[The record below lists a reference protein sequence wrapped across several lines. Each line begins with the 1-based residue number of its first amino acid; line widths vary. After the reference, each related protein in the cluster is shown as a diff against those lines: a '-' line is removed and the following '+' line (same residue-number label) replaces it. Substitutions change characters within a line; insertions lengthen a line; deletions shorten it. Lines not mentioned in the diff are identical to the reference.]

1 MMRVRRLLKLY
12 HFSSRCVKRLH
23 SIAVQLFLL
32 FFVSILLPV
41 LIGGYISYL
50 KSARMIEEQVSNV
63 ASLTIKQ
70 VRDNMNFIFKSID
83 NTSMRLVSN
92 KTIHEALQAKNITN
106 DYESIQLN
114 TEAKEFIMSLIM
126 NMPEIMDIFIL
137 DIHKQNSVV
146 SSSFVIDPW
155 QTEWYRKVVQADGSA
170 VWFGLS
176 NTSYVKGSDMG
187 IPVFGMGRMVKDVDT
202 GKPLGVLFIEV
213 RGKILTD
220 TLDDLQFGQ
229 TGYTYL
235 VDRDNRYTYH
245 REPQLFGHLS
255 DLTLPASTEVM
266 RVQGKDMM
274 VVPSELNNGWR
285 VAGIVPVSEL
295 VASSV
300 EIRDL
305 TNWIALASAIVA
317 IIMGYY
323 VAYKI
328 GRPLESLTRLMKRS
342 EAGDLTVRSPIVGKN
357 EIGQLA
363 RSFNKMIK
371 QIDVLIGRIA
381 EEENEKKKAEIRALR
396 YQINPHFLYNTLNS
410 IRWMAKLQ
418 RTEDVANAITTLVHL
433 LEASLERSGPMVPLG
448 EELSLLQKYM
458 VIQQYRYNNDIAL
471 RIDCPPHLKQISIP
485 RMLLQPI
492 VENAIFHGIA
502 PKEECGSISVSV
514 HAEGKDAVIV
524 IADDGIGIPQEK
536 LPHLLSGNSGQ
547 RASGMTRIGL
557 AHVHQTLQLYYG
569 PSYGAQVSSTEG
581 KGTVVRLVV
590 PMREEEE
597 GYVQSAAGR

>member
-1 MMRVRRLLKLY
+1 MQIRRLLRQFHCSNRY
-12 HFSSRCVKRLH
+12 VKYLH

-32 FFVSILLPV
+32 FFISILMPV
-41 LIGGYISYL
+41 LIGGYISYQ

-70 VRDNMNFIFKSID
+70 VRDNMNYIFKSID

-92 KTIHEALQAKNITN
+92 KTIHEALQAKDITN
-106 DYESIQLN
+106 DYDNIQLN
-114 TEAKEFIMSLIM
+114 TKAKEFIISLIM

-155 QTEWYRKVVQADGSA
+155 QTEWYRKVAEADGSA

-235 VDRDNRYTYH
+235 IDRENRYTYH
-245 REPQLFGHLS
+245 REPELFGQLS
-255 DLTLPASTEVM
+255 DLTLPAQTEVM
-266 RVQGKDMM
+266 QFHGKEMM

-317 IIMGYY
+317 MIMGYY
-323 VAYKI
+323 VAQQI
-328 GRPLESLTRLMKRS
+328 GRPLESLTKLMKRS

-363 RSFNKMIK
+363 RSFNKMIR
-371 QIDVLIGRIA
+371 QIDVLIARIA
-381 EEENEKKKAEIRALR
+381 EEESEKKKAEIRALR

-418 RTEDVANAITTLVHL
+418 RTEDVANMITTLVHL
-433 LEASLERSGPMVPLG
+433 LEASLERSGPTVPLG

-458 VIQQYRYNNDIAL
+458 IIQQYRYNNDISL
-471 RIDCPPHLKQISIP
+471 HIDCSPSLEQIAIP

-502 PKEECGSISVSV
+502 PKEEGGSISLRV
-514 HAEGKDAVIV
+514 HAEGKDVIIV
-524 IADDGIGIPQEK
+524 IEDDGIGIEQEK
-536 LPHLLSGNSGQ
+536 LPHLLSGKSG
-547 RASGMTRIGL
+547 RPASGMTRIGL

-569 PSYGAQVSSTEG
+569 STYGAQVSSTVG
-581 KGTVVRLVV
+581 KGTVVRLIL
-590 PMREEEE
+590 PMRQGGE
-597 GYVQSAAGR
+597 GHVPSAVGR